1 MIYTIYQI
9 ATGHISNILYADSFE
24 DLNNHLRSRTDLMA
38 AMLGEYD
45 SDAYYIQ
52 DQTAVAKSPKPGPE
66 YSYNYTD
73 HVWEID
79 IDYLTLHS
87 RIARDRAL
95 AEIDAVSPVRYA
107 SLNSDQQIEIQTYRQ
122 LLLDVPQQSDF
133 PTAIAWPTKPTW
145 L

>member
-9 ATGHISNILYADSFE
+9 ATGHISNILYADSVE
-24 DLNNHLRSRTDLMA
+24 DLNNHLRSRSDPAA
-38 AMLGEYD
+38 AMPGEYD

-73 HVWEID
+73 HAWELD
-79 IDYLTLHS
+79 IIYLTMHL
-87 RIARDRAL
+87 RIKRNQAL

-107 SLNSDQQIEIQTYRQ
+107 SLTAEQQADLQTYRQ

-133 PTAIAWPTKPTW
+133 PVAIDWPTKPTW